1 MDGSLAELR
10 ARNESHLRKSGSSR
24 FGELLSM
31 IQSDRRKT
39 HPDVSVGSYAAKGGV
54 NVMMLVI
61 ALKVTVVLWGKEGG
75 GCRTDSSSHHPD
87 NSESASAHAPILLN
101 CIIWTGYFRDI

>member
-1 MDGSLAELR
+1 
-10 ARNESHLRKSGSSR
+10 
-24 FGELLSM
+24 M

-39 HPDVSVGSYAAKGGV
+39 YPDVSVGSYAAKGGV

-75 GCRTDSSSHHPD
+75 GCRTDSSLHHPD
-87 NSESASAHAPILLN
+87 NSEGVGISSCPYFVELHHLDRAFSRYITRPN
-101 CIIWTGYFRDI
+101 SVEVVGYGEESSRV